1 MHSTQL
7 QEVNNTTRGIMNG
20 DTKCNKNMG
29 MNNMV
34 KVTLPGKVDEDYNAL
49 ETFDKLF
56 VTLRNLYSQTLYS
69 HSNNPSKQY

>member
-7 QEVNNTTRGIMNG
+7 QEVNNTTGGIMNG

-34 KVTLPGKVDEDYNAL
+34 KVNLPGKL
-49 ETFDKLF
+49 MKILSLSET
-56 VTLRNLYSQTLYS
+56 
-69 HSNNPSKQY
+69 